1 MSFAYHAQAIGLSG
15 IFRRPL
21 IENIPGLAS
30 VSLSQTGGES
40 YATVRDFNWKGL
52 ITFDE
57 ASAYVNGSAN
67 ASVHNTLSTVTVRN
81 LNVANMVHADL
92 VIARVSSLHK
102 PNEQEPRITFAG
114 SMIRNLTIAGET
126 VDVGLDSTPFEKHL
140 TYKAFL
146 ENVPVE
152 QADAK
157 ATKLTGST
165 PPFAARRT
173 GDVVTASLVAREV
186 NCRAGDEEN
195 RYVIHIRD
203 FGTIYI
209 AQVIMKPSYRRV
221 SMLRFELGSPID
233 GSLEV
238 AGGETNGSEYW
249 P

>member
-15 IFRRPL
+15 MFKRPL
-21 IENIPGLAS
+21 IENVPGLAS

-57 ASAYVNGSAN
+57 ASAYVNGSATGP
-67 ASVHNTLSTVTVRN
+67 VHNTLSTVTVRN

-92 VIARVSSLHK
+92 VIARVSSRHREND
-102 PNEQEPRITFAG
+102 PEAEITFAG

-126 VDVGLDSTPFEKHL
+126 VDVDIDPTPFMRSP
-140 TYKAFL
+140 TYADFTESQEADKDTAPF
-146 ENVPVE
+146 PE
-152 QADAK
+152 QHGG
-157 ATKLTGST
+157 L
-165 PPFAARRT
+165 F
-173 GDVVTASLVAREV
+173 TASLASGRVF
-186 NCRAGDEEN
+186 CRSGESD
-195 RYVIHIRD
+195 RYSVRIPD
-203 FGTIYI
+203 FGTIHI

-221 SMLRFELGSPID
+221 SMLRFELGSPIA
-233 GSLEV
+233 GSVEV